1 MTGWPSFPMEQ
12 SKKQPASPELRQDEG
27 FEFELTDIEEA
38 RRILDTGSLSQFDV
52 ATVVPPGHWK
62 NLRRPNLPT
71 DRALTGQAIDW
82 LLDLPP
88 KLRPQ
93 SLSLQFPRIIN
104 ALAEVWT
111 EPERCQTA
119 FTRLLCDGRK
129 GRKGFS
135 DAVRHELVALQ
146 SWAQVF

>member
-1 MTGWPSFPMEQ
+1 MDQ
-12 SKKQPASPELRQDEG
+12 SKKQSPSSQSLWQDKG

-38 RRILDTGSLSQFDV
+38 RRILDTESLSQFEV
-52 ATVVPPGHWK
+52 ATVVPPEHWK
-62 NLRRPNLPT
+62 KLRRGNLPT

-93 SLSLQFPRIIN
+93 ILSLQFPRIIN
-104 ALAEVWT
+104 ALAEVWA
-111 EPERCQTA
+111 EPERCQAA
-119 FTRLLCDGRK
+119 FARLLCDGRK
-129 GRKGFS
+129 GRKGFP
-135 DAVRHELVALQ
+135 DAVHYELVALQ